1 MKNIKYKIST
11 KKSLLFFTFY
21 LLSFTFYLF
30 FTSCTDE
37 KTNKQ
42 PTMMEKEEFKKY
54 KKPLEKA
61 NKGLLKIDKDRI
73 DAFLKRRNWKMDESG
88 TGLRSMIYEKGEGE
102 KINPGDVVEFNYT
115 VSLLDGSLCYSSD
128 SLGVK
133 SFRVGQGGVEAGLE
147 EGILLL
153 NIGDKAR
160 FIILPFMAHSL
171 LGDFDK
177 IPPRS
182 IILYDIEILR
192 KIKY

>member
-1 MKNIKYKIST
+1 
-11 KKSLLFFTFY
+11 
-21 LLSFTFYLF
+21 
-30 FTSCTDE
+30 
-37 KTNKQ
+37 
-42 PTMMEKEEFKKY
+42 MMPKEEFQKY
-54 KKPLEKA
+54 KEPLEKA
-61 NKGLLKIDKDRI
+61 NRGLLKMDKERI
-73 DAFLKRRNWKMDESG
+73 DAFLKRRNWEMETSG
-88 TGLRSMIYEKGEGE
+88 TGLRHLIYEKGSGE
-102 KINPGDVVEFNYT
+102 KIKPGDVVEFNYT
-115 VSLLDGSLCYSSD
+115 ISLLDGSLCYSSD
-128 SLGVK
+128 SLGIK

-182 IILYDIEILR
+182 IILYDIEVLR